1 MWSWADANIALMNSA
16 ILTRILSYV
25 YFIYFLFFCSL
36 IMLHSPDF
44 YLIQKLLPPLPLPYG
59 FFLNDL
65 IHCHDFSYYFR
76 AATLQTAN
84 LSQLYPFPRFL
95 CITIYLSYITKPEH
109 FQDLTYYLT
118 PSSKPV
124 TSPTFPILENGITVH
139 CCPKTK
145 SSSFFTIFIYKLIN
159 SC

>member
-1 MWSWADANIALMNSA
+1 MWSWADANIAFMNSA

-25 YFIYFLFFCSL
+25 YFIYFFIFLFFNYAAL
-36 IMLHSPDF
+36 PW
-44 YLIQKLLPPLPLPYG
+44 LLSYPEAAPPLPLPYG

>member
-1 MWSWADANIALMNSA
+1 MC
-16 ILTRILSYV
+16 IL
-25 YFIYFLFFCSL
+25 FIFLFFCSL

-124 TSPTFPILENGITVH
+124 TSPTFPILENGVTVH